1 MPREDSFLDSLG
13 EGNDVEEDS
22 GLLKVGEK
30 VRQLRRKQGLSLQQ
44 LAEKTGFSTA
54 VLSQI
59 ETHMVSPSLG
69 NLIKLAHSFNVPVGH
84 FLTEGEGGLVAIVR
98 RDERKIVSRYA
109 SKEGVSYGYSY
120 YSLGADMKD
129 RHMEPFIVTLE
140 PPATGHTEKMSCHE
154 GEEFLFVLEGEMEV
168 KLGKLTDILKP
179 GDSIYYHSR
188 IPHLVRCH
196 EDKAARILAVLFAG

>member
-1 MPREDSFLDSLG
+1 MSREDEFLDSLG
-13 EGNDVEEDS
+13 EGQEVQEDS
-22 GLLKVGEK
+22 RLLKVGEK
-30 VRQLRRKQGLSLQQ
+30 IKQLREEQGLSLQR

-69 NLIKLAHSFNVPVGH
+69 NLIKLAHAFGVAVGY
-84 FLTEGEGGLVAIVR
+84 FLTEGEGEPFAIVR
-98 RDERKIVSRYA
+98 KDERKVVSRYA

-120 YSLGADMKD
+120 ESLGAEMKG

-140 PPATGHTEKMSCHE
+140 PAATGHTEKMSSHE
-154 GEEFLFVLEGEMEV
+154 GEEFIFVLEGEMEV
-168 KLGKLTDILKP
+168 KLGGHTDILKP

-196 EDKAARILAVLFAG
+196 QQKVTRILAVLFAG